1 MDNIT
6 HAVIGICEGELIA
19 GKQLGKKA
27 MLYGALAN
35 NIPDIDV
42 FSRLWI
48 HVPDN
53 LLAHRGFTHSILFA
67 LIFSPILAYVFRKIY
82 KNNPASYM
90 RWLVIFGGGIF
101 THIFIDAF
109 TTYGTGWFE
118 PFNHL
123 RVSFNTLFIIDPLFS
138 IPVLVGAIVLL
149 LLRKESPKRIPWAKG
164 ALIISSAYFVFA
176 AVNKL
181 YIDHVVEKSLSAQH
195 INYDNYMA
203 APTPLN
209 NLLWYIVARNG
220 SEYYVGYY
228 SLFDANSYISYQTI
242 HQNDSLLSG
251 LYNTTK
257 LKKLIRFSDGY
268 YTISKQD
275 GAIIF
280 SDMRFGQDGGWYKKD
295 APFTFSFILQQG
307 VNSVKP
313 MMRAKFSSANKE
325 GILKLL
331 ERIKGVDQTKGYSI
345 TE

>member
-27 MLYGALAN
+27 MLYGAIAN

-48 HVPDN
+48 HMPGS

-67 LIFSPILAYVFRKIY
+67 LIFSPVLAYVFRKIY
-82 KNNPASYM
+82 KNKQASYL
-90 RWLVIFGGGIF
+90 RWLVIFGSGIF

-118 PFNHL
+118 PFNHV

-138 IPVLVGAIVLL
+138 IPVLIGAVVLL
-149 LLRKESPKRIPWAKG
+149 VLRKDSAKRIPWAKWT
-164 ALIISSAYFVFA
+164 LIISSAYFIFA

-195 INYDNYMA
+195 IRYDNYMA

-209 NLLWYIVARNG
+209 NILWYIVARND
-220 SEYYVGYY
+220 SDYYVGYY
-228 SLFDANSYISYQTI
+228 SLFDANSYISYQKI
-242 HQNDSLLSG
+242 PRNNSLVSG
-251 LYNTTK
+251 LKDTTK
-257 LKKLIRFSDGY
+257 LQKLTRFSDGY

-275 GAIIF
+275 STIIF

-295 APFTFSFILQQG
+295 APFAFNFVLQQG
-307 VNSVKP
+307 TTTTPTV
-313 MMRAKFSSANKE
+313 RARFRSANKE
-325 GILKLL
+325 GIRKLL
-331 ERIKGVDQTKGYSI
+331 ARIKGIDQTKESN
-345 TE
+345 